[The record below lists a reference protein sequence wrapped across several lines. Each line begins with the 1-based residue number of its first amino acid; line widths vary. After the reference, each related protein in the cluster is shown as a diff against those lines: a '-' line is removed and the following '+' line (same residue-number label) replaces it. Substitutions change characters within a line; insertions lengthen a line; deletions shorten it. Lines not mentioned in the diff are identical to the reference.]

1 MNNTE
6 TVARQ
11 LAKLRANSGET
22 QEAVAE
28 SVGINCISLS
38 RYENGQRMPKMDI
51 LLKLA
56 DHYGVSV
63 DEIMRDEKKEAA
75 QGGEIDER
83 LREILLNLSPEEFQ
97 RVTDF
102 LAGLRAAHRE

>member
-1 MNNTE
+1 MKNGVSE
-6 TVARQ
+6 R
-11 LAKLRANSGET
+11 LLRIRTMRGET
-22 QEAVAE
+22 QEQVAE
-28 SVGINCISLS
+28 AVGISYVSLS
-38 RYENGQRMPKMDI
+38 RYETGQRMPKMNI